1 MKADLQTHT
10 DGAWIPL
17 HSDNRNISLN
27 SVAVTLHR
35 SYGSR
40 SLSNNLVMAASE
52 LGQRQWTWGPQFVR
66 MRSQEYIYKNTNH
79 CYTNTADIVRKTD
92 FIISLTKVCNSFKL
106 PFHIHCRQWNHLIS
120 KYTAISI
127 YKNTKLK
134 MVKIWICTNYLTH
147 RD

>member
-27 SVAVTLHR
+27 SVAVTWHR

-79 CYTNTADIVRKTD
+79 CYTNTADIVRKKQTSSSPWLKSVIRSNFHSI
-92 FIISLTKVCNSFKL
+92 FIVDSEITWYQNTLQFQYIKIPNWKWWKFEYVLT
-106 PFHIHCRQWNHLIS
+106 I
-120 KYTAISI
+120 
-127 YKNTKLK
+127 
-134 MVKIWICTNYLTH
+134 
-147 RD
+147 